1 MAKCLDR
8 AQAYYEHIFVDSRR
22 ENSLLQ
28 LPLGTRAD
36 PTSRDKKGLA
46 PVISMCPN

>member
-8 AQAYYEHIFVDSRR
+8 AQAYYEHTFMDSRR
-22 ENSLLQ
+22 ENPLLQ

-36 PTSRDKKGLA
+36 LTSRDKKGLA
-46 PVISMCPN
+46 HIISVCPS